1 MKNKMKNEM
10 NTNSN
15 LDPQNEMH
23 RFAHI
28 TPEEFSE
35 NTFGEQFV
43 VTSET
48 CLAILAGLKR
58 EPNE

>member
-1 MKNKMKNEM
+1 MKNEM

-28 TPEEFSE
+28 TPEEFAE
-35 NTFGEQFV
+35 DTFREQFV

-48 CLAILAGLKR
+48 CLAILAGLKQ